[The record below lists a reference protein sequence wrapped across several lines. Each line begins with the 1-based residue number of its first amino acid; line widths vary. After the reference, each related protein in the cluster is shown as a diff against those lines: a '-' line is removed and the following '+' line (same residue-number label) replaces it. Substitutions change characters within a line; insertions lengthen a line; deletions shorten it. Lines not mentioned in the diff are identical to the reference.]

1 MKLPKII
8 GLLLIVAMIFVFIG
22 CDNGTTPQVPENPDV
37 PSESPENPNTP
48 SVDTDGEDDKED
60 DKTQDEEQDEVINH
74 LVGEWIMDELFI
86 TCKINEDKSFETI
99 VEIDED
105 TTQNYEGTY
114 VLGENGKSAT
124 ATVNNVPTG
133 NGETITATVTMKMLE
148 GESDVFSMDL
158 TAFDL
163 GDTCTFVKKQST
175 SPDCVGTWSNE
186 WWDILI
192 DGKNYAVIGREP
204 VGEYAGVTRS
214 EGEIRIY
221 ANTIELI
228 QNDGFGCIATGVMS
242 TNGKSYVNYYHQT
255 SPATGTWKS
264 DVFTRTSTEI
274 PEIEIENTG
283 NQEQGWNSS
292 SFIGDWQQNT
302 HETTIT
308 INDNGIF
315 SLASSIDSF
324 NGLTGTYENY
334 IADDSSRCSRV
345 SFNGLDGTYILTMIE
360 DDVFEIAL
368 PDDMGGT
375 CVFVKKRSESIDIK
389 GRWES
394 ELLLFP
400 IEFTE
405 NAYTIYKT
413 NGDAVENGSGS
424 YTMDGNS
431 FSADGNYGFT
441 GLLAQSGNSYVY
453 ALWQDAIYTK
463 VTE

>member
-1 MKLPKII
+1 MKKINLGFAI
-8 GLLLIVAMIFVFIG
+8 FLILAMLVVPIFTFVS
-22 CDNGTTPQVPENPDV
+22 CDNGTTSQG
-37 PSESPENPNTP
+37 SENPNTP
-48 SVDTDGEDDKED
+48 SVDTD
-60 DKTQDEEQDEVINH
+60 EEKDEVTNH
-74 LVGEWIMDELFI
+74 LVGEWIMDELFVSCLI
-86 TCKINEDKSFETI
+86 YEDLSFKTTLKDD
-99 VEIDED
+99 DED
-105 TTQNYEGTY
+105 IILEGSY
-114 VLGENGKSAT
+114 VLGKDGKSAT

-158 TAFDL
+158 TAFHL
-163 GDTCTFVKKQST
+163 GDACTFVKKQST
-175 SPDCVGTWSNE
+175 TPNFVGTWSNE

-192 DGKNYAVIGREP
+192 NETNYAVIGREP
-204 VGEYAGVTRS
+204 VGEYAGVTTS
-214 EGEIRIY
+214 KGEIAIF
-221 ANTIELI
+221 ANTITLTQTEFPERL
-228 QNDGFGCIATGVMS
+228 IATGVMS

-255 SPATGTWKS
+255 SSDPGTWES

-283 NQEQGWNSS
+283 NQEQSWNSTF
-292 SFIGDWQQNT
+292 FIGDWLQNT

-308 INDNGIF
+308 INDDGTF

-324 NGLTGTYENY
+324 NNLTGTYENY
-334 IADDSSRCSRV
+334 IEDDSSRCSRV

-360 DDVFEIAL
+360 EDVFEIAL
-368 PDDMGGT
+368 PDAMGVT
-375 CVFVKKRSESIDIK
+375 CTFVKKRTENIDVK

-394 ELLLFP
+394 ETLSFP
-400 IEFTE
+400 IEFAE
-405 NAYTIYKT
+405 NTYTIYKT

-431 FSADGNYGFT
+431 LTATGNYGFT

-453 ALWQDAIYTK
+453 ALGQDAIYTK

>member
-1 MKLPKII
+1 MKKINLGVAI
-8 GLLLIVAMIFVFIG
+8 FLILAMLVVPIFTFVS
-22 CDNGTTPQVPENPDV
+22 CDNGTTSQG
-37 PSESPENPNTP
+37 SENPNTP
-48 SVDTDGEDDKED
+48 PVDTD
-60 DKTQDEEQDEVINH
+60 EEKDEVINH
-74 LVGEWIMDELFI
+74 LVGEWIMDELVVSCLI
-86 TCKINEDKSFETI
+86 YEDLSFKTTLKDD
-99 VEIDED
+99 DED
-105 TTQNYEGTY
+105 IIWEGSY
-114 VLGENGKSAT
+114 VLGKDGKSAT

-163 GDTCTFVKKQST
+163 GDACTFVKKQST
-175 SPDCVGTWSNE
+175 TPNFVGTWSNE

-192 DGKNYAVIGREP
+192 DGTNYAVIGREP
-204 VGEYAGVTRS
+204 VGEYADVTTS
-214 EGEIRIY
+214 KGEITIL
-221 ANTIELI
+221 ANTITLTQTEFPERL
-228 QNDGFGCIATGVMS
+228 IATGVMS
-242 TNGKSYVNYYHQT
+242 TNGKSYVHYYHQI
-255 SPATGTWKS
+255 SSAPGTWKS

-292 SFIGDWQQNT
+292 SFFGDWLQNT

-308 INDNGIF
+308 INDDGTF
-315 SLASSIDSF
+315 SLVSSIPSF

-334 IADDSSRCSRV
+334 IADDSRCSRV
-345 SFNGLDGTYILTMIE
+345 SFNNVLDGTYILTMIE

-375 CVFVKKRSESIDIK
+375 CVFVKKRTENIDVK
-389 GRWES
+389 GIWES
-394 ELLLFP
+394 KHLSFS

-405 NAYTIYKT
+405 NAYTIYDT
-413 NGDAVENGSGS
+413 NGDAVANGSGS

-431 FSADGNYGFT
+431 FTATGGYGFT

-453 ALWQDAIYTK
+453 ALGKNAIYTK